1 MFKLKLLFIFLFVFL
16 QHSVNA
22 AVMQEG
28 EFVKQ
33 KRELSKLKK
42 ELDDFYK
49 LKEKEYQQNKQELQ
63 AIDLNIKKQLE
74 EVKLTKEENQKI
86 LDEIEMQVV
95 SKAMKL
101 YGKMK
106 VKIVHKILQ
115 EKIDNGNINDVFDI
129 IIRLKEKRVMKL
141 MKMFDTKTSTE
152 LMNMISDYKSKNSDK
167 LEEGEK

>member
-1 MFKLKLLFIFLFVFL
+1 MSKLLKFLSICIILMLPVY
-16 QHSVNA
+16 S

-33 KRELSKLKK
+33 KRELIKLKQ

-49 LKEKEYQQNKQELQ
+49 LKENEYNKNKKELELVNL
-63 AIDLNIKKQLE
+63 DIKKQLE
-74 EVKLTKEENQKI
+74 QIKLTKEENQKI
-86 LDEIEMQVV
+86 LDEIEFKVV

-106 VKIVHKILQ
+106 IKIVYKILQ
-115 EKIDNGNINDVFDI
+115 EKVDNGNINDVFDI

-141 MKMFDTKTSTE
+141 MKMFDTKTATE
-152 LMNMISDYKSKNSDK
+152 LMDMINTYKNK
-167 LEEGEK
+167 EGEE